1 MSHIPADTGPQ
12 GCISPRAV
20 WQHQLSKAGVCVC
33 RHCSLPASS
42 SCQGE
47 GNPLTSTALPSYAA
61 LSPGDFLPTGLP
73 HTLLSPG
80 LAFYFLILLKTRGWG
95 SVSSSS
101 RLLGVSHL
109 PSSQG
114 NLADRD
120 PSGTCP
126 TGILGYSDQGV
137 EKKRGHYR

>member
-1 MSHIPADTGPQ
+1 MSHTPADTGPQ

-20 WQHQLSKAGVCVC
+20 WQHQLREAGVCVC
-33 RHCSLPASS
+33 RHCSLPRPVLVSEKRAFSPHSPPQLCSS
-42 SCQGE
+42 VPWGFS
-47 GNPLTSTALPSYAA
+47 SHWS
-61 LSPGDFLPTGLP
+61 P
-73 HTLLSPG
+73 HTVLSPG

-95 SVSSSS
+95 SVSSSP

-109 PSSQG
+109 PSSQR

-126 TGILGYSDQGV
+126 TGILGYSHQGV
-137 EKKRGHYR
+137 EKKRGHYQ